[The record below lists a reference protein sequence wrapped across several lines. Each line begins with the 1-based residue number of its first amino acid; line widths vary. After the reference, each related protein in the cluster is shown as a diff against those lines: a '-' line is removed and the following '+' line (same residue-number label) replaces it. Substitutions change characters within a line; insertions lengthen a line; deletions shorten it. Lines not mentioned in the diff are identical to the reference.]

1 MAEQKMNESYAQK
14 LVEGLKPIVGI
25 PTSGMIFKDNTDHLA
40 TKIVEEISTRFNIP
54 ELDNIMFT
62 PRLAKSDVGAAEIV
76 TMAFF
81 TTNGGGNGN
90 IYYRGGKNGKNNR
103 SQNGR
108 FNMVNVA
115 GVAAGGTGPFAT
127 SDEFRKVFMP
137 LCKTNEK
144 GNPIFN
150 IKSVQGM
157 NGLAQIELDFN
168 AVMCLA
174 LGVTPN
180 DQYDFSV
187 MNITPIPNTN
197 NYNITLAKFIA
208 GGGVKKGRN
217 GEVNYNR
224 ISSELF
230 NRYNSGNGGR
240 NDNRR
245 NY

>member
-1 MAEQKMNESYAQK
+1 MAENRTNESYAQK
-14 LVEGLKPIVGI
+14 LVEGLDTVVAI
-25 PTSGMIFKDNTDHLA
+25 PTCGKIYKDNTDHLA

-62 PRLAKSDVGAAEIV
+62 PRLSKTDVGAAEIV

-81 TTNGGGNGN
+81 TTKDASGN
-90 IYYRGGKNGKNNR
+90 IYYRGGKNKNNR
-103 SQNGR
+103 TQSGR
-108 FNMVNVA
+108 VSMVNVA
-115 GVAAGGTGPFAT
+115 GVAAGGTGPFGT
-127 SDEFRKVFMP
+127 SENFRRTFIP

-150 IKSVQGM
+150 IKTVQNT

-174 LGVTPN
+174 LGVSPN

-187 MNITPIPNTN
+187 MNVCPIPNTN
-197 NYNITLAKFIA
+197 NYNITLAKFIS
-208 GGGVKKGRN
+208 GGGVKKGRS
-217 GEVNYNR
+217 GEVNYSR
-224 ISSELF
+224 ISNELF
-230 NRYNSGNGGR
+230 NRYNGGNGGR